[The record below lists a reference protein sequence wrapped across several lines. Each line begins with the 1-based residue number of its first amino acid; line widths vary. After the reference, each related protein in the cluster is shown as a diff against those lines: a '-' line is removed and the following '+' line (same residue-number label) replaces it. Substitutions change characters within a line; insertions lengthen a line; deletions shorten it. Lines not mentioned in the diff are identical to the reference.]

1 MEKYSPKV
9 KTGIGLFVITGLAIL
24 VAGIFYIGRQ
34 KHLFNPV
41 IRLTT
46 TFKNIGGLEI
56 GNNVRFLGI
65 NVGTVD
71 NIQIINDTTVLVHMI
86 VDKDVQQFIKKDSHV
101 HITSDGLIGD
111 KIAQISPGTTNGALV
126 REGQHLASV
135 EPLETD
141 AILENL
147 DATGEN
153 AKIVS
158 GELAEIL
165 YQVNNGNGIIS
176 RLIKDSTIADNVDHV
191 IRNLK
196 SSSRGLD
203 ENMEAAKH
211 NIFFRGYFKNK
222 KKKETEKEKAKGGG
236 GPKLFSGEKF
246 KSKREERKAKREER
260 REKRKADKNN

>member
-1 MEKYSPKV
+1 MEKYSPRL
-9 KTGIGLFVITGLAIL
+9 KTGLGLFVITGLAIL
-24 VAGIFYIGRQ
+24 VAGIFYIGKQ

-41 IRLTT
+41 FRLTT

-56 GNNVRFLGI
+56 GNNVRYLGI

-71 NIQIINDTTVLVHMI
+71 NIQILNDTTVLVYMI
-86 VDKDVQQFIKKDSHV
+86 VDKDVQKFIKKDSHV
-101 HITSDGLIGD
+101 NISSEGLIGD
-111 KIAQISPGTTNGALV
+111 KIAQIVPGSSKAEPV
-126 REGQHLASV
+126 SEGSYLLSV

-141 AILENL
+141 AILKNL

-165 YQVNNGNGIIS
+165 YEVNSGNGIIS
-176 RLIKDSTIADNVDHV
+176 RLIHDSTIAQNVDHV

-196 SSSRGLD
+196 NSSRGLN

-222 KKKETEKEKAKGGG
+222 KKKETEKAKSGGES
-236 GPKLFSGEKF
+236 KLFNIQNF
-246 KSKREERKAKREER
+246 KNKREERKAKRAER
-260 REKRKADKNN
+260 KEKRKADKNN